1 MENLKPYRKYVAT
14 ILITWH
20 ILLIIFSVSI
30 FFVIKLFTNDSIATA
45 VTLILAAL
53 GVVILDITMTRP
65 IMAST
70 EFLAR
75 VILHV
80 SSEQAES
87 GAPDSTTLRASNEFL
102 ERLASYVYDMSSKSV
117 MSKYPVAE
125 NEDSGNSSSIVPS
138 LVDPATDQLRS
149 TPLPY
154 FVIGKDRT
162 IVSASHSAQTYLGLT
177 KEKIIGKPFYDVI
190 KLSFSSDDT
199 LDNWLKFSED
209 KSVTGNRT
217 WDRVKVTLAEGST
230 KQIDLAARYSKDDTS
245 NQELTLIFFD
255 HSEKYGHDDSG
266 ASFVSMAVHEL
277 RTPLTIMRG
286 YIEVFEDE
294 LADKLDDEQAE
305 FLRNLSVQA
314 QQLGSFVSNIQNLA
328 RIEENSLELQL
339 KQESWPEV
347 LGSVLNDMDI
357 RAKVRHK
364 TIKRNIP
371 KDLPPV
377 GIDRVTIYEVVVNIV
392 ENAIKY
398 THSDEPITV
407 SSVVKDGIWV
417 ETTIEDRGIGIPDG
431 LLGHIFDKFYRSHR
445 SSKSVGG
452 TGLGLYIAKTIIEA
466 HGGQIWV
473 KTKEGEGST
482 FGFTIPTYES
492 VASQANSSDNNA
504 IERRAHGWIKNHTLY
519 RG

>member
-1 MENLKPYRKYVAT
+1 MENLKPYRNYVAT
-14 ILITWH
+14 ILIAWH
-20 ILLIIFSVSI
+20 LLVLVLSVGAVFALRII
-30 FFVIKLFTNDSIATA
+30 TNDVMA
-45 VTLILAAL
+45 VTVGLSLAIIGTVVLGISITKPIL
-53 GVVILDITMTRP
+53 
-65 IMAST
+65 AST
-70 EFLAR
+70 EYLAR
-75 VILHV
+75 AVLHV
-80 SSEQAES
+80 SSEAS
-87 GAPDSTTLRASNEFL
+87 DTPAPDPTTLRASREFM
-102 ERLASYVYDMSSKSV
+102 ERLVSYIYDMSSNSV
-117 MSKYPVAE
+117 MSKYPAA
-125 NEDSGNSSSIVPS
+125 
-138 LVDPATDQLRS
+138 DPKKDDPETSNTPNITTKLDDPFRS

-162 IVSASHSAQTYLGLT
+162 IIDVSQCALSYLGTT
-177 KEKIIGKPFYDVI
+177 KDQVLNKPFYDI
-190 KLSFSSDDT
+190 LKLSFSSDDT
-199 LDNWLKFSED
+199 LDNWLEFSES
-209 KSVTGNRT
+209 KSITGSRT
-217 WDRVKVTLAEGST
+217 WDRVKLTLPESGL
-230 KQIDLAARYSKDDTS
+230 KQIDLAARYSKNDS
-245 NQELTLIFFD
+245 ANHELTLILFD

-294 LADKLDDEQAE
+294 LADKLDDEQSE

-328 RIEENSLELQL
+328 RIEENALELQL
-339 KQESWPEV
+339 KQENWAEV
-347 LGSVLNDMDI
+347 LNSALADMDV

-364 TIKRNIP
+364 SLKRDIP
-371 KDLPPV
+371 DDLPMV
-377 GIDRVTIYEVVVNIV
+377 GIDRVTMYEVIVNIV

-398 THSDEPITV
+398 THTDAPVTIRTAI
-407 SSVVKDGIWV
+407 KDNNWV
-417 ETTIEDRGIGIPDG
+417 ETIVEDHGIGIPDG
-431 LLGHIFDKFYRSHR
+431 LLGHVFDKFYRSHR
-445 SSKSVGG
+445 SSRSVGG

-492 VASQANSSDNNA
+492 VASQANSTDNNA

>member
-1 MENLKPYRKYVAT
+1 MENLKPYRNYVAST
-14 ILITWH
+14 LITWH
-20 ILLIIFSVSI
+20 LVLIILSTLVVYVIQMLFNDTIAIVSGIGLAVGGTILL
-30 FFVIKLFTNDSIATA
+30 
-45 VTLILAAL
+45 
-53 GVVILDITMTRP
+53 DICLTKP
-65 IMAST
+65 LLSST

-75 VILHV
+75 AILHV
-80 SSEQAES
+80 SSEQS
-87 GAPDSTTLRASNEFL
+87 GTPPPDAKTIKASREFM
-102 ERLASYVYDMSSKSV
+102 ERLAGYVYDMSSKGV
-117 MSKYPVAE
+117 MNQYPQTAGAE
-125 NEDSGNSSSIVPS
+125 ITEQRPISGTF
-138 LVDPATDQLRS
+138 DPLKT

-154 FVIGKDRT
+154 FIIGKDKTIIDASQCSYTYLNTTTDKVIGKP
-162 IVSASHSAQTYLGLT
+162 L
-177 KEKIIGKPFYDVI
+177 YDVL
-190 KLSFSSDDT
+190 KLAFSSDDT
-199 LDNWLKFSED
+199 LDNWLEFTEK
-209 KSVTGNRT
+209 KSVTGSRT
-217 WDRVKVTLAEGST
+217 WDRVKLILADGSM
-230 KQIDLAARYSKDDTS
+230 KQLDLAAHYSKNDS
-245 NQELTLIFFD
+245 QNQELAVILFD
-255 HSEKYGHDDSG
+255 HSEKYGRDDSG

-294 LADKLDDEQAE
+294 LADKLDSEQTE

-328 RIEENSLELQL
+328 RIEENALELQL
-339 KQESWPEV
+339 KQENWSEV
-347 LGSVLNDMDI
+347 LGSALNDMEV

-371 KDLPPV
+371 DDLPLV
-377 GIDRVTIYEVVVNIV
+377 GVDRVTIYEVIVNIV

-398 THSDEPITV
+398 THTDAPIIV
-407 SSVVKDGIWV
+407 SVSVKDNNWV
-417 ETTIEDRGIGIPDG
+417 ETTIQDHGIGIPDG

-452 TGLGLYIAKTIIEA
+452 TGLGLYIAKTIVEA
-466 HGGQIWV
+466 HGGEVWV